1 MSRYTGCLARRRGTG
16 MTVETPDSGTPD
28 SSVQASVNAGVDT
41 IDAAS
46 EQPPLPSVEA
56 TLAEPEGVATATAD
70 NKPAAVKVTT
80 GRRSARELMDCFE
93 AGQLKSDLPEIYVG
107 DTVRVGVRIR
117 EGNKERVQPYEGVVI
132 AKRHGGLHETI
143 TVRRIFQG
151 IGVERVFL
159 LHSPQ
164 VASVKVERRGKVRR
178 AKLFY
183 LRDRVGKATRVKQR
197 FDR

>member
-1 MSRYTGCLARRRGTG
+1 MTTEETNTEEAVEP
-16 MTVETPDSGTPD
+16 TVETTDVVAT
-28 SSVQASVNAGVDT
+28 
-41 IDAAS
+41 AA
-46 EQPPLPSVEA
+46 
-56 TLAEPEGVATATAD
+56 ATATAVTEAHA
-70 NKPAAVKVTT
+70 PAGGIKL
-80 GRRSARELMDCFE
+80 SAADLIRAFE
-93 AGQLKSDLPEIYVG
+93 ADQLKSDLPEIYVG
-107 DTVRVGVRIR
+107 DTVKVGVRIR

-132 AKRHGGLHETI
+132 AKRHGGLNATI

-151 IGVERVFL
+151 VGVERVFM

>member
-1 MSRYTGCLARRRGTG
+1 MAAETNETTTDVAVTENDQ
-16 MTVETPDSGTPD
+16 TDVESTT
-28 SSVQASVNAGVDT
+28 VDT
-41 IDAAS
+41 VAQSTAKPAVKATTGKLSAS
-46 EQPPLPSVEA
+46 ELI
-56 TLAEPEGVATATAD
+56 
-70 NKPAAVKVTT
+70 AA
-80 GRRSARELMDCFE
+80 FE
-93 AGQLKSDLPEIYVG
+93 ADLLKSDLPEIYVG
-107 DTVRVGVRIR
+107 DTVKVGVRIR
-117 EGNKERVQPYEGVVI
+117 EGNKERIQPYEGVVI
-132 AKRHGGLHETI
+132 AKRHGGLNETI

-151 IGVERVFL
+151 IGVERVFM

>member
-1 MSRYTGCLARRRGTG
+1 MAKEKQEKELATDVKAD
-16 MTVETPDSGTPD
+16 TSIDVAVEQKEDKMVSETKQTLS
-28 SSVQASVNAGVDT
+28 ASH
-41 IDAAS
+41 II
-46 EQPPLPSVEA
+46 
-56 TLAEPEGVATATAD
+56 
-70 NKPAAVKVTT
+70 
-80 GRRSARELMDCFE
+80 REFE
-93 AGQLKSDLPEIYVG
+93 KEQLKKELPEVYVG
-107 DTVRVGVRIR
+107 DTVKVGVKIT

-132 AKRHGGLHETI
+132 AKRHGGINQTI

-151 IGVERVFL
+151 IGVERVFM

-164 VASVKVERRGKVRR
+164 VSSLKVERRGKVRR

>member
-1 MSRYTGCLARRRGTG
+1 MAAETPADVQDVQTDDTQS
-16 MTVETPDSGTPD
+16 VET
-28 SSVQASVNAGVDT
+28 
-41 IDAAS
+41 AA
-46 EQPPLPSVEA
+46 A
-56 TLAEPEGVATATAD
+56 ATATEAA
-70 NKPAAVKVTT
+70 PATRVRE
-80 GRRSARELMDCFE
+80 GRLSAQDLIRAFE
-93 AGQLKSDLPEIYVG
+93 AEQLKSDLPEIYVG
-107 DTVRVGVRIR
+107 DTVKVGVRIS
-117 EGNKERVQPYEGVVI
+117 EGNKERIQPYEGVVI
-132 AKRHGGLHETI
+132 AKRHGGLNETI

-151 IGVERVFL
+151 IGVERVFM